1 MWWNGAVDQHVEA
14 AAEVFRALGSP
25 VRLQLLHLLS
35 ERNASVSELVAAT
48 NLSQPLVS
56 QHLRTLRQV
65 GVVAGDRDGRVVT
78 YRLSDQHVAHIVAD
92 ALAHVAEPT
101 ERNS

>member
-1 MWWNGAVDQHVEA
+1 MWSNGGVERQVEA

-25 VRLQLLHLLS
+25 VRLQLLHLLL
-35 ERNASVSELVAAT
+35 ERDATVTELVSAT
-48 NLSQPLVS
+48 HLSQPLVS

-65 GVVAGDRDGRVVT
+65 GVVAGDREGRVVT
-78 YRLSDQHVAHIVAD
+78 YRLSDHHVAHIVAD

-101 ERNS
+101 ERKP